1 MADLLQ
7 KASDWLED
15 MRTKHASRLVTYKR
29 GAETIVVSATIGR
42 TVFEIDDGVGVSTQ
56 YEARDFLILAQ
67 ELMLGGE
74 RTLPQRGDRIQ
85 ETVGDQSIEYEVLAP
100 GKEPCWRYS
109 DPFRKTLRIHTKQV
123 S

>member
-7 KASDWLED
+7 KSSDWLED

-67 ELMLGGE
+67 ELVLGGE
-74 RTLPQRGDRIQ
+74 KTLPQRRDRIQ